1 MTMVVRPFLCRL
13 ALISAKMCAA
23 ARPSLSAVSA
33 VTGSTLATPRTPSV
47 PKILVACFT
56 AFTETLRCQFVN
68 GKVRSERASL
78 FWLVF
83 AIVVAQK
90 NAFVFK
96 TESDCVP
103 FQRKFL
109 QDLIAL
115 NNQSPILVFA
125 FGDVAQFVV
134 ASADRREINTVN
146 RSATRF

>member
-1 MTMVVRPFLCRL
+1 MRGSAAKFERGLGRDRL
-13 ALISAKMCAA
+13 DVGDTAD
-23 ARPSLSAVSA
+23 AV
-33 VTGSTLATPRTPSV
+33 GPENLGR
-47 PKILVACFT
+47 LFHRL
-56 AFTETLRCQFVN
+56 TETLRCQFVN

-115 NNQSPILVFA
+115 NN
-125 FGDVAQFVV
+125 
-134 ASADRREINTVN
+134 
-146 RSATRF
+146 

>member
-1 MTMVVRPFLCRL
+1 MRGSAAKFERGLGRDRL
-13 ALISAKMCAA
+13 DVGDAA
-23 ARPSLSAVSA
+23 DAV
-33 VTGSTLATPRTPSV
+33 GPENLGR
-47 PKILVACFT
+47 LFHRL
-56 AFTETLRCQFVN
+56 TETLRCQFVN

-96 TESDCVP
+96 TESECVP

-125 FGDVAQFVV
+125 FGDVA
-134 ASADRREINTVN
+134 
-146 RSATRF
+146 